1 MHFIKKKRELIAND
15 KNRRSSTII
24 TTLNDNEPI
33 IIEVENKDVIFL
45 RNIILNV

>member
-1 MHFIKKKRELIAND
+1 MIRID
-15 KNRRSSTII
+15 DQVI

-45 RNIILNV
+45 RNIILNI